1 MYHLYHSSKI
11 RVKPSV
17 KMADLIDANPSLL
30 LMLQHFNIDFRVSDQ
45 TVQQLCIRHDIS
57 ESLFVNIANLYNGF
71 STKDYQLYTEKEL
84 IQTIDFLKNTHD
96 YYRSDKY
103 PQISSYIRY
112 LKEHHPEREIIL
124 LENFFNDYFVE
135 VLDHLAYEENVAFP
149 YFLSLLKNGENEE
162 NKEVYSCKEYSEHHT
177 DIELKLKD
185 LKNLLLKYVKIDD
198 DLDIRRKLFFSLYE
212 LEFDLYIHSLIEET
226 ILIPSG
232 MSFETHRNAK

>member
-1 MYHLYHSSKI
+1 MYHSSKI

-17 KMADLIDANPSLL
+17 KMADLIDGNPNLL

-45 TVQQLCIRHDIS
+45 TVLQLCNRYDIS
-57 ESLFVNIANLYNGF
+57 ENLFVNIANLYNGF
-71 STKDYQLYTEKEL
+71 STKGYQLYTEKEL
-84 IQTIDFLKNTHD
+84 IQVIDFLKNTHD

-103 PQISSYIRY
+103 PQINSYIRQ
-112 LKEHHPEREIIL
+112 LQENHPEREIKM
-124 LENFFNDYFVE
+124 LEKFFNDYFVE
-135 VLDHLAYEENVAFP
+135 MLEHLDYEDNIAFP
-149 YFLSLLKNGENEE
+149 YFISLMQNNTNEE
-162 NKEVYSCKEYSEHHT
+162 VEGRYSSKVYSEHHT

-198 DLDIRRKLFFSLYE
+198 DLSLRRKLFFTLYE

-232 MSFETHRNAK
+232 VTFEESRNAK